1 MLKKIKS
8 LFTGKRAERIAKIEK
23 HIREHTQYLRRQQW
37 SLKKWKPSPSLRRQ
51 DGYENKYYGQEF
63 DSSQFELIENGW
75 DHDHCEFC
83 FTTID
88 AHPRE
93 GVETEGYTDGIHWIC
108 SECYRKYIV
117 EGKDQKF
124 ISIPAKSNSFR
135 TPSRNS
141 IPVKEIRLVGSKD
154 KPLK

>member
-1 MLKKIKS
+1 MWKKIKS
-8 LFTGKRAERIAKIEK
+8 LFRGKRAQRIDKIEK
-23 HIREHTQYLRRQQW
+23 LLRERTQYFRQQQW
-37 SLKKWKPSPSLRRQ
+37 SLKKWTPSPTLRRQ

-83 FTTID
+83 SVKID

-93 GVETEGYTDGIHWIC
+93 GVETEGYTDGIYWIC

-117 EGKDQKF
+117 EGKEQKSIF
-124 ISIPAKSNSFR
+124 IPAKSSSFR
-135 TPSRNS
+135 TPSRKNIPAKS
-141 IPVKEIRLVGSKD
+141 IPFPGSKD